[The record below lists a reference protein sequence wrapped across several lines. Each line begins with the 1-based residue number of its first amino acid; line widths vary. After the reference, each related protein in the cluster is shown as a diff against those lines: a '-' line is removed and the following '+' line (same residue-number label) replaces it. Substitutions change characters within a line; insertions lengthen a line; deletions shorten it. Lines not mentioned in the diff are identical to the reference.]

1 MAKFG
6 EAGSLVELSTVVY
19 SCVSRLWT
27 LAESKMSLE
36 DLADLFSLVLRR
48 IDEGYLISEII
59 SIGILVT
66 SSYRT
71 SLGNVANKKKV
82 CSPALTICKSF

>member
-6 EAGSLVELSTVVY
+6 EAGSPVELSTVVY

-48 IDEGYLISEII
+48 ISDFGDYQHWYPCYFVVSHLTRERRKQEEGLFP
-59 SIGILVT
+59 
-66 SSYRT
+66 RT
-71 SLGNVANKKKV
+71 DNL
-82 CSPALTICKSF
+82 